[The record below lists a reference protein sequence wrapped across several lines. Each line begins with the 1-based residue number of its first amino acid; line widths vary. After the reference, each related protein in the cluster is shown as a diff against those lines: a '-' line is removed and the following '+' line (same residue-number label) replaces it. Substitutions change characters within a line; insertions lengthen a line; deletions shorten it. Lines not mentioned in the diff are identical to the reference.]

1 MARRSGQWGRQSL
14 VWLHAVTSIGWMS
27 FALALCVLLISGP
40 GGYDSA
46 RVLDKQ
52 LLAHLGTS
60 AAFTGL
66 MLSGLTAWGYLRHWW
81 VLVKFVITL
90 TQLVVGMSVLSPRL
104 DALAGGDAGVQIASS
119 ALMAAAIA
127 FQAWLSVTKPW
138 RHTPWTDPRRRTPSF
153 PNWLYWAAVAVP
165 VLDFVVWKALFGSP
179 APLLSL
185 LIAVAFPFYRRSR
198 LRAAAPQPVA
208 G

>member
-27 FALALCVLLISGP
+27 LALALCVLLISGP

-90 TQLVVGMSVLSPRL
+90 SQLVIGAFVLSPRL
-104 DALAGGDAGVQIASS
+104 DALVGGDAGVQIASS
-119 ALMAAAIA
+119 ALMVTAIA

-138 RHTPWTDPRRRTPSF
+138 RHTPWTDPRWRAPSL
-153 PNWLYWAAVAVP
+153 PNWLYWAAIAVP

-185 LIAVAFPFYRRSR
+185 LVVLFFPWYRRSR
-198 LRAAAPQPVA
+198 TRAAARLA
-208 G
+208 TA